1 LAVNLAL
8 YGFYMLLVALG
19 NLTDFDTN
27 QEFVQRVLAM
37 DTTNFGAEPG
47 TNLDDDVMWRAI
59 TNETLQDVVY
69 IGIIAW
75 ESATALVLL
84 MTGVAWL
91 RLRGRGHE
99 AAMSLSTI
107 GLLMALL
114 LFFGGFIVI
123 GGEWFQMWRSASW
136 NGLEVAFRDS
146 VLAMVGLVVIH
157 LPVRHGAPERQ

>member
-1 LAVNLAL
+1 
-8 YGFYMLLVALG
+8 MLLVALG
-19 NLTDFDTN
+19 DLTDFDTN

-37 DTTNFGAEPG
+37 DTTTFGAEPG
-47 TNLDDDVMWRAI
+47 TNRDDDVMRRAI

-84 MTGVAWL
+84 LAGVALL

-107 GLLMALL
+107 RMLMALL

-123 GGEWFQMWRSASW
+123 GGEWF
-136 NGLEVAFRDS
+136 
-146 VLAMVGLVVIH
+146 
-157 LPVRHGAPERQ
+157 